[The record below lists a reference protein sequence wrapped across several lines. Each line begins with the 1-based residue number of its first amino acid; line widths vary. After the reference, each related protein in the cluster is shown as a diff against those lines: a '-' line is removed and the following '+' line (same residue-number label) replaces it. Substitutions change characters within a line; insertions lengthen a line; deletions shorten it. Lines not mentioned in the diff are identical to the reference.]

1 LDGPE
6 RISQGVRMTIQLERA
21 QLKKARSFLSASRDA
36 PCGTR
41 ITHPALK
48 SVIDLLGASLDYD
61 AG

>member
-1 LDGPE
+1 
-6 RISQGVRMTIQLERA
+6 MTIQLERA